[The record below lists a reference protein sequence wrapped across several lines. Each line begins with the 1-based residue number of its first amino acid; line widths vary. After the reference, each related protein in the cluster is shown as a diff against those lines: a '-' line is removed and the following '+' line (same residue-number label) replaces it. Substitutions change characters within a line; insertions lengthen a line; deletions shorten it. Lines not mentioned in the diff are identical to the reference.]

1 MVVCKARVG
10 KVQDEF
16 GIYCPR
22 NWASALKITE
32 TCQKCTGNKF

>member
-1 MVVCKARVG
+1 MAVCKARVG

-16 GIYCPR
+16 GIFCPR
-22 NWASALKITE
+22 NWASALKITG